1 MSRDG
6 ARALKLAPRAGQ
18 ERRAHSEVVVARRYL
33 EHGFLDAS
41 LRIFGRHVALVEA
54 QDWNRLVE
62 RLLERGR
69 VTDAVAVCQTGGI
82 PLPRE
87 QLLVLGDRDLQRKD
101 MHGAVRYYELADADH
116 ARWSALV
123 DVLTRLPGHELH
135 AMEVVQRHLVS
146 SEAPATLAAAVITAA

>member
-6 ARALKLAPRAGQ
+6 AGALKLEPRTKP

-33 EHGFLDAS
+33 EHGFLDAA
-41 LRIFGRHVALVEA
+41 LRIFGRHAALVDP

-87 QLLVLGDRDLQRKD
+87 QLLGFGDRDLQRKD
-101 MHGAVRYYELADADH
+101 VHGAVRYYELARADR

-123 DVLTRLPGHELH
+123 DVLTRLPGYELQ
-135 AMEVVQRHLVS
+135 AMEVAQRHLVS
-146 SEAPATLAAAVITAA
+146 ADGPSMSLALFA